1 MRYAVKTGYLGR
13 HVVWVVSR
21 VGIECPYKSINIV
34 EWYMWKGKRVYRLKT
49 LSHDGA
55 LEAFD
60 RLMRGIGMRN
70 YVVYRG
76 DE

>member
-1 MRYAVKTGYLGR
+1 MRYAVKMSSRGR
-13 HVVWVVSR
+13 LVWMVSR

-34 EWYMWKGKRVYRLKT
+34 EWYMWKGKEACRFST
-49 LSHDGA
+49 LSHDSA
-55 LEAFD
+55 VEEFD
-60 RLMRGIGMRN
+60 KLMRNKGTRN

>member
-1 MRYAVKTGYLGR
+1 MRYAVKTGYLSR

-21 VGIECPYKSINIV
+21 VGIECPYKSINLV
-34 EWYMWKGKRVYRLKT
+34 EWYMWKGKRAYRFNT

-55 LEAFD
+55 LETFD
-60 RLMRGIGMRN
+60 RLMRGIGKRN